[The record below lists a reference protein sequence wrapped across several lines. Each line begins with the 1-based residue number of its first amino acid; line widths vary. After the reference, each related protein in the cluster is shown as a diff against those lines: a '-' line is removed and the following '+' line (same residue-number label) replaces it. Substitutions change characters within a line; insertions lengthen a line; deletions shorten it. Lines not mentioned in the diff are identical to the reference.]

1 MSLKEQIRN
10 DMKDAMRAKET
21 DRLGVIRMLIAAIK
35 QKEIDEQVE
44 LEDNQ
49 VLSVI
54 NKMIKQRRDSVEQ
67 FEKAERQELAD
78 KEKAEI
84 VTLQTYMPKQLDEQ
98 EISDAVEQAISQ
110 SGAASI
116 KDMGKVMGMLQSS
129 LSGRADM
136 SAVSQLVKQRLT
148 WI

>member
-1 MSLKEQIRN
+1 MSLKEQIRT

-21 DRLGVIRMLIAAIK
+21 DRLGTIRLLIAAIK
-35 QKEIDEQVE
+35 QKEIDEQIE

-49 VLSVI
+49 VLGII
-54 NKMIKQRRDSVEQ
+54 NKMVKQRRDSIEQ

-84 VTLQTYMPKQLDEQ
+84 ITLQTYMPKQLDEN
-98 EISDAVEQAISQ
+98 EISEAVEQAIAKT
-110 SGAASI
+110 GATSI

-129 LSGRADM
+129 LQGKADM
-136 SAVSQLVKQRLT
+136 SAVSQLVKQKLAS
-148 WI
+148 

>member
-136 SAVSQLVKQRLT
+136 SAVSQLVKQKLA
-148 WI
+148 